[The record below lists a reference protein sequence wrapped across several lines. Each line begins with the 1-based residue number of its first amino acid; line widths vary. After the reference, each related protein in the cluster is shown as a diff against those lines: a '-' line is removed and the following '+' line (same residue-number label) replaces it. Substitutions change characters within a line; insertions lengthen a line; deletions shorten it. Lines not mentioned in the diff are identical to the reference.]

1 MNATIICIG
10 NELLNGSVVNT
21 NASFISQR
29 LHEIGIKTE
38 YVSCIADDFDAIIN
52 ELSQRSGIIIITGG
66 LGPTN
71 DDITKK
77 CLAHYFDSELVF
89 DQKIYE
95 HIQGVFQKRG
105 MEVTELNKQQAF
117 VIKGCRVFHNAL
129 GTAPCMYFQKN
140 NQYVFALP
148 GVPFEMKALMQEKII
163 PFLKSEFETTP
174 LFYKTVL
181 TCGVPESHIQEMLE
195 DWELSLPRYTSVAYL
210 PEYGIVKLRLVYEG
224 NDMEASKKHCEQEI
238 EKLKGFLGDAIWGY
252 DHDNFADNI
261 GKILH
266 KHKKTLALAESCT
279 GGYIS
284 HLITSNPG
292 SSDYFKGSLVTYS
305 NDLKEEI
312 LSVDKNTLKIHGA
325 VSEQTVVEMAK
336 NTILKTGSDYSIAI
350 SGIAGPDGGSVEKPV
365 GTVWIA
371 IADSKNCQTYRLN
384 LGTNRMINIQ
394 RASISALNFLRLLL
408 LEKLEKQN

>member
-1 MNATIICIG
+1 MNANIICIG

-21 NASFISQR
+21 NATFIAQG
-29 LHEIGIKTE
+29 LHEIGIKTS
-38 YVSCIADDFDAIIN
+38 YISCIADDFDAIIN
-52 ELSQRSGIIIITGG
+52 ELSEKRGIIIITGG

-77 CLAHYFDSELVF
+77 CLAHYFDSKLVF
-89 DQKIYE
+89 DPQIYE
-95 HIQGVFQKRG
+95 HIQGIFQKRG
-105 MEVTELNKQQAF
+105 MEVTELNRQQAF
-117 VIKGCRVFHNAL
+117 VIKGCKVFHNAL
-129 GTAPCMYFQKN
+129 GTAPCMYLQKN
-140 NQYVFALP
+140 DQHIFALP

-163 PFLKSEFETTP
+163 PFLKSEFETTA
-174 LFYKTVL
+174 LYYKTIL
-181 TCGVPESHIQEMLE
+181 TCGIPESHLQEMLA
-195 DWELSLPRYTSVAYL
+195 DWELSLPRNTSVAYL
-210 PEYGIVKLRLVYEG
+210 PEFGIIKLRIVYEG
-224 NDMEASKKHCEQEI
+224 NDMEANKEHCEKEI
-238 EKLKGFLGDAIWGY
+238 EKLKIFLGDAIWGY

-261 GKILH
+261 GKILR
-266 KHKKTLALAESCT
+266 KHKKTLAFAESCT

-305 NDLKEEI
+305 NELKEEI

-371 IADSKNCQTYRLN
+371 IADSENCHTYRLN

-408 LEKLEKQN
+408 LEKLEK